1 MKTLRFFIVIF
12 LFPVFAIGQTDN
24 SKIYSQAIT
33 EYLKTVNTK
42 DKTILDTLFVGP
54 MDKDVDEDISEIK
67 LPKEIL
73 KTKISKL
80 TQEEGDRKA
89 KYHKTFVFVNI
100 VGIIS
105 KEHAEFM
112 FITFM
117 VENSGVKA
125 AWFPQHNN
133 YFIYKYDTKKKE
145 FVLDK
150 QRSEYNYSNKFTEK
164 K

>member
-1 MKTLRFFIVIF
+1 MKILRFLIVIS
-12 LFPVFAIGQTDN
+12 LFPVLGFGQKEH
-24 SKIYSQAIT
+24 SKIYSQAIAD
-33 EYLKTVNTK
+33 YLKVVNTK
-42 DKTILDTLFVGP
+42 DKVTLDTLFVGP
-54 MDKDVDEDISEIK
+54 MDKDVDENIRGIA

-80 TQEEGDRKA
+80 TEEEGNRKA

-105 KEHAEFM
+105 KEYAEFM

-125 AWFPQHNN
+125 AWFPLHNR
-133 YFIYKYDTKKKE
+133 YFIYKYDAKKKE